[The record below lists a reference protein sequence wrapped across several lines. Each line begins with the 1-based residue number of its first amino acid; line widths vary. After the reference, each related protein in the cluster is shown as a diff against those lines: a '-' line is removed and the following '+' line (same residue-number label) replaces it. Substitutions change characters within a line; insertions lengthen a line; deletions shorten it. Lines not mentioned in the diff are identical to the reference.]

1 LSGVETTLRLLSD
14 HSINIYPNPF
24 NQTLSIEMEE
34 NIRNGE
40 VKIYDLVGKEVLK
53 QKLTDIKTTVN
64 TSTLENG
71 IYVLKVV
78 SSEGNMFVGKVVKQ

>member
-1 LSGVETTLRLLSD
+1 
-14 HSINIYPNPF
+14 
-24 NQTLSIEMEE
+24 MEE